1 MGLDPQTHEPSPT
14 SSGPTTKYPASPS
27 TRHKAQWESARLEAE
42 ARLSSESLLCNSHS
56 SEILDSDH
64 FLRLWNSEVGESF
77 RKFEMKETIACQSP
91 ISQASTSTTKCA
103 STSGLTMDNQ
113 EDEIVF
119 KDLIKTEIVD
129 VNTRSDSS
137 SSNEVEDSSESA
149 LQLLLDFPGSND
161 MSFLE
166 DPVDGYSIFPWMMN
180 PLLNIF

>member
-1 MGLDPQTHEPSPT
+1 
-14 SSGPTTKYPASPS
+14 
-27 TRHKAQWESARLEAE
+27 
-42 ARLSSESLLCNSHS
+42 
-56 SEILDSDH
+56 
-64 FLRLWNSEVGESF
+64 
-77 RKFEMKETIACQSP
+77 
-91 ISQASTSTTKCA
+91 
-103 STSGLTMDNQ
+103 MDNQ

-180 PLLNIF
+180 PLLNIFW